1 MIAVLKRY
9 SMALLFLFLVIFL
22 MILGTWGVTL
32 FGEKMFEESGVE
44 LHPRGERL
52 NQ

>member
-9 SMALLFLFLVIFL
+9 SMALVFLFLVIFL
-22 MILGTWGVTL
+22 MILATWGVTL

-44 LHPRGERL
+44 MHPRGESL
-52 NQ
+52 NK